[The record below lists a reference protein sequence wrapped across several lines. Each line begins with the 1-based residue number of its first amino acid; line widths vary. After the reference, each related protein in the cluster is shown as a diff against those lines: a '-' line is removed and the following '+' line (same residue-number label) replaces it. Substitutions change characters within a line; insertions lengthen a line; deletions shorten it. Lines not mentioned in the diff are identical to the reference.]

1 MTIDE
6 AINQNKTII
15 IKAYSVSESIEHYIK
30 LVLAKILQ
38 KHNCDVL
45 LIPLYTAVKELV
57 VNAVKANQKFIYF
70 EGKKSYDSVF
80 FDSEKALQL
89 FRLEMTRGDAK
100 YLDTLARKNNLYA
113 LTTIT
118 VIGKKLCI
126 DVENPTPMSETE
138 RDAVGK
144 KLTIAQQCED
154 ITDYFIQAQEDDYK
168 EGAGLG
174 LVLITMMLKG
184 MGLTQS
190 NFIIDSDYEKT
201 IASLIVPLTQTTLQ
215 EYQKRIS
222 ETTPKI
228 A

>member
-6 AINQNKTII
+6 AIEQNKTII
-15 IKAYSVSESIEHYIK
+15 VKAYSVTESIEHYIK
-30 LVLAKILQ
+30 LVLAKILHR
-38 KHNCDVL
+38 HNCDVL

-89 FRLEMTRGDAK
+89 FRLEMTRTDAR
-100 YLDTLARKNNLYA
+100 YLDALARKNNLYA
-113 LTTIT
+113 LTTINI
-118 VIGKKLCI
+118 IGKKLCI
-126 DVENPTPMSETE
+126 DVENPTPMNQTE
-138 RDAVGK
+138 RDAVTK
-144 KLTIAQQCED
+144 KLKIAQQCED

-184 MGLTQS
+184 MGLAQS
-190 NFIIDSDYEKT
+190 NFIIDSDFEKT
-201 IASLIVPLTQTTLQ
+201 IASIIVPLTKETLK
-215 EYQKRIS
+215 EYQKRVS